1 LWDGGVLD
9 GTVAGFRAMAT
20 NQVTAASMVFGDFS
34 QVVIG
39 EWGMLE
45 IALNPY
51 ANFAAAIS
59 GIRAIQT
66 VDVGVRYAGA
76 FSRATSIT

>member
-1 LWDGGVLD
+1 MI
-9 GTVAGFRAMAT
+9 A
-20 NQVTAASMVFGDFS
+20 GDFS
-34 QVVIG
+34 RVVIG

-51 ANFAAAIS
+51 ANFTAAIT

-66 VDVGVRYAGA
+66 VDVGIRYAGA
-76 FSRATSIT
+76 FSRATTIT